1 MGMKQTFLPLILLTS
16 LAWSA
21 PGGLVARYG
30 FADGAALGHDS
41 HGTRH
46 MACTGG
52 ASERSPKGPAAA
64 FDGDG
69 GMELAAAEC
78 PAFRSGFG
86 LDFWL
91 RLDDMTGPMLV
102 AGRDG
107 QFLLR
112 LDPLQE
118 NGRLSLF
125 IRGDTWEPRLRGPR
139 LNKGQWYHVQAGW
152 NGRQMVLQVGDSVAR
167 QQRRLRMR
175 PTTAPFLLGKKL
187 EWGSPLKGALADVQV
202 LAPPPTS
209 WFKAT
214 PVERVAGARLKV
226 FEVDNAYPRAG
237 RPETVNLRLRAD
249 QGQPATQVML
259 QTGPGLAL
267 SGRATR
273 PVPALGPNESAEL
286 TWQVQAKAPGN
297 YALVLTDKGGVTQRR
312 QVQFRPSVPQRKLA
326 YVPPPEPVKTEVLV
340 GAQMCPLW
348 KEGARRAVWEPI
360 VPWEK
365 RKPLLG
371 WYDEGDPEVMD
382 WEIKWS
388 LDHGI
393 SFFVYCWYRTSQGG
407 PVEHK
412 LGHGIHDGLFRSRYG
427 DKFKFSI
434 MWENQG
440 RGTSGISSEED
451 FLQNLLPFWLKTYF
465 KRGTYLVIDGKPL
478 LYIYRPEFLVNDL
491 GSIAKVRQALDKAR
505 AACRDAGF
513 KGLTLLGEYRGSN
526 PKHLQLLVDLGIDC
540 SFAYCWPLPGS
551 PSSEKAVGM
560 QEEILRERRKTNIL
574 PEMINVSMGWDSR
587 PWHPSASI
595 WRHTPAD
602 FAEACK
608 RALKATKEYPEGSLS
623 RRVVILDNWNE
634 YGEGHYLAPHRQYG
648 FGYLDAVRE
657 AFAPNAP
664 HEHQDLTPADVG
676 LGPYDSLY
684 QTARREDERILRLLT
699 AKPQKAVQEEGLVA
713 YWSFDGQGD
722 VDVAVDQSG
731 HGLGARLRKTALVP
745 GKAGR
750 ALVCA
755 GGSAQTSKNPAL
767 FPEHLTISCWIRTD
781 EAKQSDRW
789 FVNSI
794 YGGTTDSGFRLGMT
808 GGGRLCWG
816 VPETEW
822 SHHLAAKEPLP
833 LGRWVHVAATADNQ
847 AMRIYMDGKE
857 VAKTERSVPVG
868 APLGRHL
875 TLGNYEHQHRA
886 HFIGLLDEVRLY
898 DRVLTPAQ
906 IETLAKPAAR

>member
-1 MGMKQTFLPLILLTS
+1 MSMKQAVLPLILFAS

-21 PGGLVARYG
+21 PASLVARYG
-30 FADGAALGHDS
+30 FADGAALGRDTT
-41 HGTRH
+41 GKRDMT
-46 MACTGG
+46 CTGG
-52 ASERSPKGPAAA
+52 KSTPGPAGLAVV
-64 FDGDG
+64 FSGDG

-107 QFLLR
+107 QFMLR
-112 LDPLQE
+112 LDPLRE
-118 NGRLSLF
+118 NGRLSLY
-125 IRGDTWEPRLRGPR
+125 IWNKTWEPRLRGPR
-139 LNKGQWYHVQAGW
+139 LNQGQWYHVQAGW
-152 NGRQMVLQVGDSVAR
+152 NGNQMILKVGDSIAR
-167 QQRRLRMR
+167 QQRRLRMG
-175 PTTAPFLLGKKL
+175 PTAAAFLLGKGL

-202 LAPPPTS
+202 LAPAPAS
-209 WFKAT
+209 WFKAV
-214 PVERVAGARLKV
+214 PVERLAEARVEV
-226 FEVDNAYPRAG
+226 FEVANAYPRAG
-237 RPETVNLRLRAD
+237 RPETVSLRLRAD
-249 QGQPATQVML
+249 QSQPAAQVVL
-259 QTGPGLAL
+259 KAGQGLAI

-273 PVPALGPNESAEL
+273 AVPALEPNESAEL
-286 TWQVQAKAPGN
+286 TWQVQTKMTGS
-297 YALVLTDKGGVTQRR
+297 YALALTDGSGVTRQR
-312 QVQFRPSVPQRKLA
+312 QVQFHPSIPQRKLA
-326 YVPPPEPVKTEVLV
+326 YVPPPKPVKTEVLV

-365 RKPLLG
+365 RKPVLG
-371 WYDEGDPEVMD
+371 WYDEGDPAVMD
-382 WEIKWS
+382 WEIKWC

-393 SFFVYCWYRTSQGG
+393 SFFIYCWYRANQGG
-407 PVEHK
+407 PVEHN
-412 LGHGIHDGLFRSRYG
+412 LGHGIHEGLFRSRYG
-427 DKFKFSI
+427 DKFKFAI

-440 RGTSGISSEED
+440 KGTSGVSSEED
-451 FLQNLLPFWLKTYF
+451 LLQNLLPFWIKTYF
-465 KRGTYLVIDGKPL
+465 QRGNYLVLDGKPL

-513 KGLTLLGEYRGSN
+513 EGLTLLGEYRGSN
-526 PKHLQLLVDLGIDC
+526 PKHLQRLVDLGIDC

-560 QEEILRERRKTNIL
+560 QEEILKERRKTSIL

-608 RALKATKEYPEGSLS
+608 RALAATKAYPEGSLS

-634 YGEGHYLAPHRQYG
+634 YGEGHYLAPHREYG

-664 HEHQDLTPADVG
+664 RKHTDLTPADVG

-684 QTARREDERILRLLT
+684 QTARRENERTIRLLS
-699 AKPQKAVQEEGLVA
+699 AKPAQPVQEEGLVA
-713 YWSFDGQGD
+713 YWSFDDEGD
-722 VDVAVDQSG
+722 AGVAVDQSG
-731 HGLGARLRKTALVP
+731 HGLGARLRKATLVP
-745 GKAGR
+745 GKVGK

-755 GGSAQTSKNPAL
+755 GGSGQTNKDPKL
-767 FPEHLTISCWIRTD
+767 FPERVTVSCWIRTD

-789 FVNSI
+789 FLNSI
-794 YGGTTDSGFRLGMT
+794 YGGTTDSGFRLGVSN
-808 GGGRLCWG
+808 GGRLCWG
-816 VPETEW
+816 VPETAW
-822 SHHLAAKEPLP
+822 SHHLTAEEPLP

-847 AMRIYMDGKE
+847 VMRIYMDGKE
-857 VAKTERSVPVG
+857 VARTERTVPVG
-868 APLGRHL
+868 VPLGRHL

-886 HFIGLLDEVRLY
+886 HFIGLLDEVRIY

-906 IETLAKPAAR
+906 IGVLRKAGDQ